1 MIIPIRF
8 CLKTNMRLNKFLARA
23 GVASRRKCDSLIES
37 GKVVVNGHVKTNFGY
52 QVVAED
58 IVVCDGYSINSLPK
72 TKVYLVNKLKGYIS
86 TASDPQGRKCVIDLV
101 PSTDRLFTVGRLDR
115 DTTGA
120 ILVTN
125 DGELANKLL
134 HPKYQI
140 ERVYIVASKLNISR
154 DKRGNLS
161 KGLDLGDGTKA
172 RGELQRLER
181 KGGLIYWK
189 VVLGEGKN
197 HEVKRIFKALGSA
210 VVHLHRQSFAGFEID
225 LVSPGKYQILKE
237 NEIKKLA
244 DGI

>member
-1 MIIPIRF
+1 
-8 CLKTNMRLNKFLARA
+8 MRLNKFLARA
-23 GVASRRKCDSLIES
+23 GVASRRKCDSLIEL

-52 QVVAED
+52 QVVTED
-58 IVVCDGYSINSLPK
+58 IVVCNGMPINSLPK
-72 TKVYLVNKLKGYIS
+72 TKVFLVNKLKGYIS
-86 TASDPQGRKCVIDLV
+86 TSSDPQGRKCVINLV

-125 DGELANKLL
+125 DGELANNLM
-134 HPKYQI
+134 HPKNQI

-172 RGELQRLER
+172 RGELQRLDR

-189 VVLGEGKN
+189 VVLREGKN

-210 VVHLHRQSFAGFEID
+210 VVHLHRQSFAGLEID
-225 LVSPGKYQILKE
+225 KISPGKFQVLKE
-237 NEIKKLA
+237 NDVKNLVK
-244 DGI
+244 GIPD